1 MKNSFFLVIPKQQAN
16 PQRLKEF
23 EPTALQSWLDSL
35 PAGNPRLTTRLLH
48 DFVRTFNSIKMPFQL
63 RLDTLET
70 LRPIFFTI
78 EDYLRG
84 RLIKLG
90 FPKEDNDAKILNT
103 LVSIER
109 EFTIGYWTVLKE
121 LTQSNVGWFQGKN
134 TALALQRCI
143 KGLSSIIISHFIMGM
158 PIPDWVWL
166 DIHSLYQLS
175 IKIKKDTIKVEN
187 NTGHSSKPSSPEECY
202 FQILLLG
209 LADPTGLMQKEI
221 LSVYNFIETVA
232 SLVSFKSTPVLKQA
246 VQCMVLIDE
255 DSAPFFQIEEASK
268 TDSTLRYLDF
278 TKLYQ
283 AFEQKKSWVEGAD
296 ARFSSLFTRSNTEQ
310 KPSLEL
316 LDYLKQRWSGVSL
329 QGAPLFSDRL
339 DRYIAIGFEATYEL
353 QTPSPLEGLLDD
365 SDLEF
370 LAQSE
375 SERLLSCIF
384 KKPDVMSVGSLVS
397 YRKTDSPRRQRSLGI
412 VDKVVV
418 VKPAGKIL
426 FGMQLLT
433 EKSLSISYLQLDVN
447 NTETPKKALFY
458 TISVEQEN
466 KSYIIIDTFILK
478 ENDVIKLFVGNAEFL
493 VALLNRKNIGLGY
506 WQFECFRLPEKEVVE
521 AFKHNDDDEDD
532 NDTNYNFV

>member
-1 MKNSFFLVIPKQQAN
+1 MKNSFFLVIPKQQTN

-23 EPTALQSWLDSL
+23 EPNALQSWLDSL

-48 DFVRTFNSIKMPFQL
+48 DFIRSFNTLKMSFQL

-70 LRPIFFTI
+70 LSPIFFTI

-90 FPKEDNDAKILNT
+90 FPKEENDSKILNT

-109 EFTIGYWTVLKE
+109 EFAIAYWTVLKE

-143 KGLSSIIISHFIMGM
+143 KGLSGVVISHFIMGM

-166 DIHSLYQLS
+166 DLHSLYQLS
-175 IKIKKDTIKVEN
+175 IKIKKDTVKVDN
-187 NTGHSSKPSSPEECY
+187 NINHLLKVSSAEDCY

-221 LSVYNFIETVA
+221 LLVYHFIEIIAT
-232 SLVSFKSTPVLKQA
+232 LVSLKATAIPKQA
-246 VQCMVLIDE
+246 VQCIVLIDE
-255 DSAPFFQIEEASK
+255 DSSPYFQFEGAPK
-268 TDSTLRYLDF
+268 TDSTVRYVDF
-278 TKLYQ
+278 SKLQ
-283 AFEQKKSWVEGAD
+283 LAFEQKKSWANNND
-296 ARFSSLFTRSNTEQ
+296 ARFSSMFTLSNTEQ

-339 DRYIAIGFEATYEL
+339 DRCIAIGFEATYEL
-353 QTPSPLEGLLDD
+353 QNLHNGTVDKDNE
-365 SDLEF
+365 LEF

-375 SERLLSCIF
+375 SERLLSCVF
-384 KKPDVMSVGSLVS
+384 KKPDVLSVGSLVS
-397 YRKTDSPRRQRSLGI
+397 YRKTDAPPQQRYLGI

-418 VKPAGKIL
+418 VKPAGKIQ

-433 EKSLSISYLQLDVN
+433 EQSSSISYLQLDVN
-447 NTETPKKALFY
+447 TEDTPKKALFY
-458 TISVEQEN
+458 TLSTVEN

-506 WQFECFRLPEKEVVE
+506 WQFECFRLPEKEIVE
-521 AFKHNDDDEDD
+521 AFNHD
-532 NDTNYNFV
+532 NSDADYDFV